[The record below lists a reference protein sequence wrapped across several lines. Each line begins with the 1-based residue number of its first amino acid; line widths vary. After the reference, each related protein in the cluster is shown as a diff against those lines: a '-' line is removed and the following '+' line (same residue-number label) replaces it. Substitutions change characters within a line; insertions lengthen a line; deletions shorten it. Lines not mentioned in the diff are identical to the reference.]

1 MTDKLEVG
9 KSYTIDELLNM
20 FPQSEGNLY
29 IGWDE
34 LEEGNQYD

>member
-9 KSYTIDELLNM
+9 KSYTIVELLNM
-20 FPQSEGNLY
+20 FPQSEGTLY
-29 IGWDE
+29 IGCDE

>member
-20 FPQSEGNLY
+20 FTQSEGNLY

>member
-9 KSYTIDELLNM
+9 KSYTIDELLSM
-20 FPQSEGNLY
+20 FPQSEGTLY

>member
-1 MTDKLEVG
+1 MNDELKVG
-9 KSYTIDELLNM
+9 KTYSTDELLNM
-20 FPQSEGNLY
+20 FPQSEGHLY

>member
-9 KSYTIDELLNM
+9 KSYTIDELLEM
-20 FPQSEGNLY
+20 FPQSEGTLY